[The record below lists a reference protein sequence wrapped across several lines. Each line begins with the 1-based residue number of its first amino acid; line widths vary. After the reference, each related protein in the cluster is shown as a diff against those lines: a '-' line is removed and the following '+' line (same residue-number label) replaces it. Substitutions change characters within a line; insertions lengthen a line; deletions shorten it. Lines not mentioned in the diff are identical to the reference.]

1 MLKLS
6 KAQYK
11 QLCADCAAEMMRGA
25 GHGGKIPD
33 FSGTDM
39 AFYVKDPRLKG
50 GGFMDT
56 LSNTWQKVKTFVSES
71 PLAQKVVKEGLS
83 KGKQLAK
90 DVAGKAVQMGLEKL
104 GVPES
109 AMGTATA
116 LAGEA
121 FDRIGDAA
129 ERKAQAAIIGKA
141 PTTMPAVPNASRATA
156 TKRKRTKP
164 AAPVAPTPA
173 APSKRKRRR
182 LQGSGMTDIGPIE
195 LGHGAS
201 VSAVAFDRSVLPD
214 GATVV
219 NKTNALQMAY

>member
-11 QLCADCAAEMMRGA
+11 QLCADCAAEMMKGS

-39 AFYVKDPRLKG
+39 TFYVKDKALKG
-50 GGFMDT
+50 GGFTDT
-56 LSNTWQKVKTFVSES
+56 LSNTWKKVKTFVSES
-71 PLAQKVVKEGLS
+71 PLAQKVVKEGLT
-83 KGKQLAK
+83 KGKALAK
-90 DVAGKAVQMGLEKL
+90 DVAGKAVQVGLKKL

-121 FDRIGDAA
+121 FDRLGDAA
-129 ERKAQAAIIGKA
+129 ERKAQAEIIGKA
-141 PTTMPAVPNASRATA
+141 PTTMPAVPNKPVSTTVASDKRARVDA
-156 TKRKRTKP
+156 KRAK
-164 AAPVAPTPA
+164 
-173 APSKRKRRR
+173 KRRR
-182 LQGSGMTDIGPIE
+182 LEGSGMTDVGPIE

-201 VSAVAFDRSVLPD
+201 VSAVAFDRSVLPE

>member
-6 KAQYK
+6 RAQYK
-11 QLCADCAAEMMRGA
+11 DLCSECAAEMMRGA

-39 AFYVKDPRLKG
+39 TFYVKDKALKG

-56 LSNTWQKVKTFVSES
+56 LSNTWNKVKTFVSES
-71 PLAQKVVKEGLS
+71 PLAQKVVKQGLAQ
-83 KGKQLAK
+83 GKKLAK

-121 FDRIGDAA
+121 FDRLGDAA
-129 ERKAQAAIIGKA
+129 ERKAQSAIIGKA
-141 PTTMPAVPNASRATA
+141 PTTLPGVINKSVST
-156 TKRKRTKP
+156 TKP
-164 AAPVAPTPA
+164 VSTTAR
-173 APSKRKRRR
+173 RKRRR
-182 LQGSGMTDIGPIE
+182 LEGSGMADVGPIE

>member
-39 AFYVKDPRLKG
+39 TFYVKDPRLKG

-109 AMGTATA
+109 AMGAATA

-129 ERKAQAAIIGKA
+129 ERKAQGAIIGKA
-141 PTTMPAVPNASRATA
+141 PTTLPGVPNTPAPSASKPKRATA
-156 TKRKRTKP
+156 GTRTKL
-164 AAPVAPTPA
+164 
-173 APSKRKRRR
+173 KRRR
-182 LQGSGMTDIGPIE
+182 LEGSGMADVGPIE

-219 NKTNALQMAY
+219 NKTNALQLAY

>member
-11 QLCADCAAEMMRGA
+11 ALCSDCAAEMMRGA

-39 AFYVKDPRLKG
+39 KFYVKDPQLRG

-83 KGKQLAK
+83 KGKALAK

-109 AMGTATA
+109 AMGAATS

-121 FDRIGDAA
+121 FDRLGDAA
-129 ERKAQAAIIGKA
+129 ERKAQAEIIGKA
-141 PTTMPAVPNASRATA
+141 PTTLPGVPNAPAPPSSR
-156 TKRKRTKP
+156 K
-164 AAPVAPTPA
+164 
-173 APSKRKRRR
+173 SKRSSSGAPKKSKKRR
-182 LQGSGMTDIGPIE
+182 LEGSGMTDIGPIE

-219 NKTNALQMAY
+219 NKTNALQLAY

>member
-11 QLCADCAAEMMRGA
+11 QLCADCAADMMRGA
-25 GHGGKIPD
+25 GHGGAIPD
-33 FSGTDM
+33 FHGTDM
-39 AFYVKDPRLKG
+39 HFYVKDPALKG
-50 GGFMDT
+50 GGFTDT
-56 LSNTWQKVKTFVSES
+56 LSNTWSKVKTFVSES

-83 KGKQLAK
+83 KGKALAK

-121 FDRIGDAA
+121 FDRLGDAA
-129 ERKAQAAIIGKA
+129 ERKAQSAIIGKA
-141 PTTMPAVPNASRATA
+141 PTTMPAVANAAVPSGKQARIAAKRA
-156 TKRKRTKP
+156 
-164 AAPVAPTPA
+164 
-173 APSKRKRRR
+173 KRRR
-182 LQGSGMTDIGPIE
+182 LEGSGMTDVGPIE

-201 VSAVAFDRSVLPD
+201 VSAVAFDRSVLPT
-214 GATVV
+214 GATIV

>member
-6 KAQYK
+6 RAQYK

-25 GHGGKIPD
+25 GHGGRIPD

-39 AFYVKDPRLKG
+39 KFYVKDPRLKG

-121 FDRIGDAA
+121 FDRLGDAA
-129 ERKAQAAIIGKA
+129 ERKAQSAIIGKA
-141 PTTMPAVPNASRATA
+141 PTTLPGVPNTPVPVQPTGTK
-156 TKRKRTKP
+156 TKRKSVGTHTKL
-164 AAPVAPTPA
+164 
-173 APSKRKRRR
+173 KRRR
-182 LQGSGMTDIGPIE
+182 LEGSGMADVGPIE

-214 GATVV
+214 GATIV
-219 NKTNALQMAY
+219 NKTNALQLAY